1 MMPALWTV
9 GTLGSL
15 VSERCKM
22 MTREQI
28 TAAVLEIRARPSKE
42 EVNNPKPVPTPW
54 APTPPFVALAN
65 PHAMRGHVEAEP
77 GQCKRCKEVR
87 PPGGY
92 PAACKRGDVRTFQ
105 GG

>member
-1 MMPALWTV
+1 
-9 GTLGSL
+9 
-15 VSERCKM
+15 M
-22 MTREQI
+22 MTSAQI